1 MAVNRY
7 EDMSFDEQQRNEK
20 RRRRRRR
27 GGITPIGRSA
37 PDDDL
42 VQRIDREKRSNDRE
56 LGRAMDE
63 ARRARHERIDAMRQR
78 RMEMLSP
85 DPNTAGPRAAEEP
98 IPIPGYRVGLDVRL
112 QFDADGGR
120 VAVLDPGLAA
130 VEGQL
135 VSVRERKLLST
146 SQVEWVRGK
155 APGVSYFGYIDRDG
169 DITIDPAPAVWDA
182 QRFAFVHPIY
192 ADRVALGRIFN
203 GYQDLILL
211 ASPGVD
217 ERVEVVVASSTHRGA
232 ADYRADGNSDEL
244 EINVAALYLIQ
255 RWGGGVIRLTS
266 GQYRLS
272 GQVFLRG
279 PQIQMVGVGRAT
291 TVWRPDATEDAGT
304 TAAVAVNLRARN
316 DDDDEVDVDGED
328 GTAATQIRDIS
339 VAYGSLEQL
348 QAVYHT
354 GWGGTVEPGERIA
367 ELRTELRARVPEL
380 LVGPLNE
387 DVTTAGAEQL
397 FANGD
402 QLILRRSDGSEWQ
415 VGIVLEAGSAEDGGV
430 NPAIVLNHLSGDR
443 RTVIK
448 SSSLSVGGSIS
459 GSSLSVNGGI
469 SGGGISGSYLRVT
482 GGITGS
488 TLGVTGAVSGG
499 SLSVSGRVAGGAGAL
514 SSLSL
519 GSLSD
524 VERAINGL
532 YSYLS
537 GQLVPWLTAVEG
549 RLHRHIHTTWDF
561 AGAAHNSSAPQGSGA
576 GQPPSVPSP

>member
-1 MAVNRY
+1 MTVRSY
-7 EDMSFDEQQRNEK
+7 DDMSFEEQQNEK

-27 GGITPIGRSA
+27 RGVTPIGRSA

-42 VQRIDREKRSNDRE
+42 VQRIDRQNRRDDRD
-56 LGRAMDE
+56 LARAMDE
-63 ARRARHERIDAMRQR
+63 ARRARHERIDAMNR
-78 RMEMLSP
+78 RRLSP

-98 IPIPGYRVGLDVRL
+98 IAIPGYRVGLDVRL
-112 QFDADGGR
+112 TFDADGGR
-120 VAVLDPGLAA
+120 VAVLDPGIVA

-135 VSVRERKLLST
+135 VSVKEQRRLVT

-155 APGVSYFGYIDRDG
+155 VPGAAYFVYINRDG
-169 DITIDPAPAVWDA
+169 DITVDPAPAVWDGE
-182 QRFAFVHPIY
+182 RFAFVHPIY

-217 ERVEVVVASSTHRGA
+217 ERVEVVVASSTYRGH
-232 ADYRADGNSDEL
+232 ADYRCDANSDEI
-244 EINVAALYLIQ
+244 EINCAALYLIQ

-279 PQIQMVGVGRAT
+279 PQIQIEGVGRAT
-291 TVWRPDATEDAGT
+291 TVWRQDATEDAGT
-304 TAAVAVNLRARN
+304 TSAVAVNLRARS
-316 DDDDEVDVDGED
+316 DDDDAIDEDGED
-328 GTAATQIRDIS
+328 GTAATQIRDIT

-367 ELRTELRARVPEL
+367 ELRTELRARVPEI

-397 FANGD
+397 YANGD
-402 QLILRRSDGSEWQ
+402 QLILRRSDGSEWHL
-415 VGIVLEAGSAEDGGV
+415 GIVLEAGSAEDGNV
-430 NPAIVLNHLSGDR
+430 NPAIILNHLSGQR

-448 SSSLSVGGSIS
+448 SSGLSVGGDIS
-459 GSSLSVNGGI
+459 GSSLGVSGGI
-469 SGGGISGSYLRVT
+469 SGAGINGSYLRVS
-482 GGITGS
+482 GGITGA
-488 TLGVTGAVSGG
+488 GISGD
-499 SLSVSGRVAGGAGAL
+499 SLAVSGRVSGATLGISGAGSM

-519 GSLSD
+519 SGLSN
-524 VERAINGL
+524 VESSIRSI
-532 YSYLS
+532 YSYL
-537 GQLVPWLTAVEG
+537 GNLHTWLTSVEY
-549 RLHRHIHTTWDF
+549 RLHSHIHTTWDW
-561 AGAAHNSSAPQGSGA
+561 AGAKHNSSAPQGSGNGA
-576 GQPPSVPSP
+576 PPSVPSP